1 MCSTLEKHTARI
13 VGGNLGAKEDPVL
26 IVPAGLAGGGRYVCI
41 TTSMHS
47 LPIAG
52 AYNTSTL
59 PAPCPL
65 GFGMYTPLTKTSLQ
79 ARMKWGRIFDMVRCL
94 MRQVSIYATAQL

>member
-1 MCSTLEKHTARI
+1 
-13 VGGNLGAKEDPVL
+13 
-26 IVPAGLAGGGRYVCI
+26 
-41 TTSMHS
+41 MHS

-65 GFGMYTPLTKTSLQ
+65 GFDTYTPLTKTSLQ
-79 ARMKWGRIFDMVRCL
+79 ARMKWGRIFDMVRCFT
-94 MRQVSIYATAQL
+94 RQVSIYATCPTLALDLAKSTLHGPCIDHAMVQYELSGA